1 MLGRW
6 PIDPGLWLAF
16 VGTGGV
22 YAAGVLR
29 LHARGRRWR
38 PVRSACFAAG
48 LLVVATALISPLAT
62 RDEAFPVHMVQHM
75 LLGMLGPL
83 LLALSAPVTLAL
95 RTAPRPARRALVNVL
110 RSRVVQGA
118 AHPAVAVGS
127 FIVGLIGLY
136 FTPLY
141 GATISHPVVHEL
153 VHVHVLVAGCLL
165 SWVFIGLDPVP
176 RRGSTSLRAGLLLT
190 ALGAHAAIA
199 RLLYAGRGDVS
210 APVDQLHTGALLM
223 SYGGDAIDLML
234 LIAFFAQWYAAG
246 GRRIER
252 ARRRA
257 RLNAQ
262 DRAAAQLE

>member
-16 VGTGGV
+16 VCAGGLYV
-22 YAAGVLR
+22 AGVLR
-29 LHARGRRWR
+29 LRARGRHWS
-38 PVRSACFAAG
+38 PARSACFAAG

-62 RDEAFPVHMVQHM
+62 RDDEFPVHVVQHM

-95 RTAPRPARRALVNVL
+95 RTAPRHARRALVTAL
-110 RSRVVQGA
+110 HSRVVQGA
-118 AHPAVAVGS
+118 AHPAVAVGP

-136 FTPLY
+136 VTPAY
-141 GATISHPVVHEL
+141 DAAISHPVVHEL
-153 VHVHVLVAGCLL
+153 VHVHFLVAGCLL

-176 RRGSTSLRAGLLLT
+176 RRGSTALRAGLLLT

-223 SYGGDAIDLML
+223 YYGGDAIDLIL
-234 LIAFFAQWYAAG
+234 LIAFFAQWYATG

-257 RLNAQ
+257 LLPLEDRTRRL
-262 DRAAAQLE
+262 LP